1 MDIGID
7 LGTTFSVIA
16 VNGNV
21 ELSTDYPA
29 QGVYLEECDVTIIPA
44 PDDDLTFPSVILEDP
59 DNPGAYLFGSVALQ
73 RSEEGYAPVLFSK
86 RRMGTKE
93 EIPLI
98 SHSLVARDVA
108 REFLRYLK
116 KCAEQA
122 LGCAIERAVVTHPA
136 YFDRSAVEETR
147 QAAAEAGF
155 DMSVPEQLLMEPVAA
170 ALTYTRT
177 DKRDPLGILTYDL
190 GGGTFDVTYLERK
203 SGIIDMRAFDGDHL
217 LGGYNFDREI
227 VHWVRK
233 RLEAQG
239 RQIVLDENDPEDRS
253 RLARLLRIAE
263 NVKIAL
269 SKNENVTKP
278 VEYRA
283 RAILVDV
290 NGKEIQ
296 VLERITRQQFVEL
309 IRPLLDRTVACCQ
322 RALDKAGVELSAV
335 DELLMVGGSTYGP
348 WVEESLAAAF
358 PGARARLFY
367 PDLCV
372 AAGAAIHAK
381 MVLPVVVDRTLY
393 QLRLDVPEIS
403 VLNTISVAGK
413 LTSNKDGAE
422 VTSLSARL
430 RRPDARFLGP
440 NPVSTNG
447 GFFFDDVELREGG
460 PSKFTLTIVDS
471 AGASVLEHDFQVT
484 WEPDYAETSA
494 VTTVLPKPLYILTL
508 NGLIPLA
515 EEGTRLPAKCRQ
527 TFQRINDNPNIS
539 LRLFQEYD
547 PVGEVRIEGI
557 PPEGGRGAF
566 VDLEVE
572 ITEKNEI
579 CGHATV
585 RTRDNRM
592 AIKSKVSV
600 HFEVPEVPNAD
611 ELKQRFELLKFQ
623 LSQREEADVEDSA
636 RLKLISTQLIKQISQ
651 QFEQQPL
658 EKQEIAVALRQMDL
672 LVNPPADEMV
682 PTRREFLR
690 LISSCRKG
698 LEEMAEKAKTM
709 LAKAQG
715 DGAAQPLDRSLLK
728 TAESSLDK
736 AVYFQRMLQ
745 QLERDGLAAH
755 EQRDKKTWAIVH
767 DNLAALESEVQE
779 RPDLEGIPT
788 YWLKLL
794 ASRDVTIEMAR
805 LEDREG
811 AIERSHNLRD
821 WEGEIDR
828 IKRSLTEV
836 LKEVSGINDNLASEQ
851 ALAQIRLIFTQ
862 KVQPLKQA
870 IERLGEV
877 VATI

>member
-21 ELSTDYPA
+21 ELSADYPA
-29 QGVYLEECDVTIIPA
+29 QGVYLEECDITIIPA
-44 PDDDLTFPSVILEDP
+44 PDGDLTFPSVILEDP

-108 REFLRYLK
+108 CEFLRYLK
-116 KCAEQA
+116 TCAEQA
-122 LGCAIERAVVTHPA
+122 LGCAIKRAVVTHPA
-136 YFDRSAVEETR
+136 YFDRGAVEETR

-155 DMSVPEQLLMEPVAA
+155 DMSLPEQLLMEPVAA

-177 DKRDPLGILTYDL
+177 DKRDPLRILTYDL

-217 LGGYNFDREI
+217 LGGYNFDRAI
-227 VHWVRK
+227 VHWLRK

-239 RQIVLDENDPEDRS
+239 RQVVFNEDDPEDRS

-269 SKNENVTKP
+269 SKSENVTKP
-278 VEYRA
+278 VEFRA

-290 NGKEIQ
+290 NGKEMQ

-309 IRPLLDRTVACCQ
+309 TKPLLDRTVACCQ
-322 RALDKAGVELSAV
+322 RALNKAGVELSAV

-348 WVEESLAAAF
+348 WIEESLAAAF
-358 PGARARLFY
+358 PGARARLFF

-381 MVLPVVVDRTLY
+381 MALAPVIDEALY

-403 VLNTISVAGK
+403 VLDTITVAGK
-413 LTSNKDGAE
+413 LTSNKGGAE
-422 VTSLSARL
+422 VTSLSAQL
-430 RRPDARFLGP
+430 RTPDAKFLGP
-440 NPVSTNG
+440 NPLSKQG
-447 GFFFDDVELREGG
+447 GFLFNDVELREGE
-460 PSKFTLTIVDS
+460 PSKFTLTIVNS
-471 AGASVLEHDFQVT
+471 AGTSVLDHTFQVT
-484 WEPDYAETSA
+484 CAPDYAETSA

-515 EEGTRLPAKCRQ
+515 QEGTRLPARCKQ

-539 LRLFQEYD
+539 LRLFQERD
-547 PVGEVRIEGI
+547 QVGEVRIEGI

-572 ITEKNEI
+572 VTEKNEI

-585 RTRDNRM
+585 RTRDDRVAM
-592 AIKSKVSV
+592 RSKISV
-600 HFEVPEVPNAD
+600 HFEVPEVPNVD

-623 LSQREEADVEDSA
+623 LSEREETDIEENAK
-636 RLKLISTQLIKQISQ
+636 LKLTGTQLIEQISR

-658 EKQEIAVALRQMDL
+658 ERQEIAVALRQLDI

-682 PTRREFLR
+682 PTRREFLN
-690 LISSCRKG
+690 LISSCRKE

-709 LAKAQG
+709 LAKARG
-715 DGAAQPLDRSLLK
+715 DDAAQPLDRSLLK
-728 TAESSLDK
+728 TAESSLNK
-736 AVYFQRMLQ
+736 AVYFQRMLERF
-745 QLERDGLAAH
+745 ERDGLAAH
-755 EQRDKKTWAIVH
+755 EQRDRKTWAIVY
-767 DNLAALESEVQE
+767 DNLTELESEVQE
-779 RPDLEGIPT
+779 RPDIEGVPT

-794 ASRDVTIEMAR
+794 AGRDVMIEMAR
-805 LEDREG
+805 LEDRER
-811 AIERSHNLRD
+811 AIERIHNLRD
-821 WEGEIDR
+821 WEEEIDR
-828 IKRSLTEV
+828 IKRSLTEI
-836 LKEVSGINDNLASEQ
+836 LKEVSGMNDNLASEQ

>member
-1 MDIGID
+1 
-7 LGTTFSVIA
+7 
-16 VNGNV
+16 
-21 ELSTDYPA
+21 
-29 QGVYLEECDVTIIPA
+29 
-44 PDDDLTFPSVILEDP
+44 
-59 DNPGAYLFGSVALQ
+59 
-73 RSEEGYAPVLFSK
+73 
-86 RRMGTKE
+86 
-93 EIPLI
+93 
-98 SHSLVARDVA
+98 
-108 REFLRYLK
+108 
-116 KCAEQA
+116 
-122 LGCAIERAVVTHPA
+122 
-136 YFDRSAVEETR
+136 
-147 QAAAEAGF
+147 
-155 DMSVPEQLLMEPVAA
+155 
-170 ALTYTRT
+170 
-177 DKRDPLGILTYDL
+177 
-190 GGGTFDVTYLERK
+190 
-203 SGIIDMRAFDGDHL
+203 
-217 LGGYNFDREI
+217 
-227 VHWVRK
+227 
-233 RLEAQG
+233 
-239 RQIVLDENDPEDRS
+239 
-253 RLARLLRIAE
+253 
-263 NVKIAL
+263 
-269 SKNENVTKP
+269 
-278 VEYRA
+278 
-283 RAILVDV
+283 
-290 NGKEIQ
+290 
-296 VLERITRQQFVEL
+296 
-309 IRPLLDRTVACCQ
+309 
-322 RALDKAGVELSAV
+322 
-335 DELLMVGGSTYGP
+335 
-348 WVEESLAAAF
+348 
-358 PGARARLFY
+358 
-367 PDLCV
+367 
-372 AAGAAIHAK
+372 
-381 MVLPVVVDRTLY
+381 
-393 QLRLDVPEIS
+393 
-403 VLNTISVAGK
+403 
-413 LTSNKDGAE
+413 
-422 VTSLSARL
+422 
-430 RRPDARFLGP
+430 
-440 NPVSTNG
+440 
-447 GFFFDDVELREGG
+447 
-460 PSKFTLTIVDS
+460 
-471 AGASVLEHDFQVT
+471 VLEHDFQVT